1 MPVANG
7 RRVAVIAGCRTP
19 FCKSGTT
26 LKDVRAVDLARFV
39 ARELLERTNL
49 DGADVNA
56 VIFGQVVPSA
66 LVPNVAR
73 EVSLLPQFPKEIPA
87 YSLNRACASSGQAVA
102 NAYDE
107 IVLGDAEV
115 VLAGGVESLSDIP
128 ILASRRLA
136 DILME
141 ASKAKSFGAR
151 LRTLSRIRPRDLVP
165 VSPAIAEPSTGE
177 TMGQSAE
184 KMAKENH
191 ISRAAQD
198 RWALRSHELAAR
210 GTDDGRITAE
220 IVPWFGPGGRA
231 GDGVVTQDNGVRR
244 DTSLEQM
251 AKLKPVFDR
260 RYGSV
265 TAANSSPLTDGAS
278 AVLVMSD
285 SAARALGYTP
295 LAYVRS
301 YAVAAVD
308 PGWQLL
314 QAPIFAVPKALE
326 RAGIQWK
333 ELGVIEVHEA
343 FAAQVLSNLQGW
355 AAKGWEIN
363 EDIINVMG
371 GSIAIG
377 HPFGATGTRLVTT
390 LANEM
395 ARRDVQFGLLSICAQ
410 GGMGLAMVWS
420 AADGSGRGAHL
431 GARRRRHRRRHFRLE
446 ERAGQQAFGRGEA
459 GPARDVRRVGAR
471 RRRAGRRLLL
481 VEARELHRGGRHRGV
496 RPAHHR
502 RGSRAALGRGPGNA
516 GPGGALP
523 QTDRRRDSRRVP
535 RRRTRVRPRLRVPRG
550 LRSPPDPARPPG
562 SAARH
567 SPGGGRLPAAPPV
580 DWRPRGARHHPRGQ
594 GRRRQEGVPFG
605 HRGRAGS
612 SRHPQG
618 RHHRRG
624 ATHGRRLAPASQ
636 AAGRVPR
643 MAARR
648 QPTGP
653 GLGLPSRAEAGTR
666 ADARQLSRAPRRVGG
681 GGAWAETR
689 HGGGSEARGA
699 AVRAARR
706 H

>member
-19 FCKSGTT
+19 FCRSGTV
-26 LKDVRAVDLARFV
+26 LKDARAVDLARFV
-39 ARELLERTNL
+39 ARELVERTNL

-107 IVLGDAEV
+107 IILRDADV

-136 DILME
+136 DILVE
-141 ASKAKSFGAR
+141 ASKAKSLGSR
-151 LRTLSRIRPRDLVP
+151 LRTLSRIRPRDLIP

-177 TMGQSAE
+177 SMGQSAE

-210 GTDDGRITAE
+210 GTEDGRVTAE

-231 GDGVVTQDNGVRR
+231 GDGVVTQDNGIRR

-355 AAKGWEIN
+355 GALGWEIN

-410 GGMGLAMVWS
+410 GGMGLAMV
-420 AADGSGRGAHL
+420 L
-431 GARRRRHRRRHFRLE
+431 ERR
-446 ERAGQQAFGRGEA
+446 
-459 GPARDVRRVGAR
+459 
-471 RRRAGRRLLL
+471 
-481 VEARELHRGGRHRGV
+481 
-496 RPAHHR
+496 
-502 RGSRAALGRGPGNA
+502 
-516 GPGGALP
+516 
-523 QTDRRRDSRRVP
+523 
-535 RRRTRVRPRLRVPRG
+535 
-550 LRSPPDPARPPG
+550 
-562 SAARH
+562 
-567 SPGGGRLPAAPPV
+567 
-580 DWRPRGARHHPRGQ
+580 
-594 GRRRQEGVPFG
+594 
-605 HRGRAGS
+605 
-612 SRHPQG
+612 
-618 RHHRRG
+618 
-624 ATHGRRLAPASQ
+624 
-636 AAGRVPR
+636 
-643 MAARR
+643 
-648 QPTGP
+648 
-653 GLGLPSRAEAGTR
+653 
-666 ADARQLSRAPRRVGG
+666 
-681 GGAWAETR
+681 
-689 HGGGSEARGA
+689 
-699 AVRAARR
+699 
-706 H
+706 